1 MNVKANPAPLGLAA
15 FALTTW
21 MLGMLNAGWYST
33 AGLGIIVALAFAY
46 GGAMQVLAGVME
58 YGRGRTLDTTT
69 FLSYGAFW
77 WTLALFTW
85 RFSDASRPLFA
96 WFLVLWGVIFFY
108 LWIAALHRELG
119 VMVILLGLWLTF
131 VLLAIGGFS
140 DVAAITHLGGY
151 TGLITALLAFYAS
164 AAQLVNE
171 GHGRTVLPFGSRP

>member
-46 GGAMQVLAGVME
+46 GGAMQILAGLMA
-58 YGRGRTLDTTT
+58 YGRGQTLDTTT

-77 WTLALFTW
+77 WMLALFTW
-85 RFSDASRPLFA
+85 RFPGVSGPLVA
-96 WFLVLWGVIFFY
+96 WSLVLWGVVFFY
-108 LWIAALHRELG
+108 LWIAGLRREPGL
-119 VMVILLGLWLTF
+119 MVILLGLWITF

-140 DVAAITHLGGY
+140 GVSAITHLGGY
-151 TGLITALLAFYAS
+151 AGLITAVLAFYAS
-164 AAQLVNE
+164 AAQLLNE
-171 GHGRTVLPFGSRP
+171 CHGRTVLPFVSRP